1 MLVEDT
7 LGRNKQMVGRET
19 GSHGDMIHSR
29 VTNNDAFGMM
39 ATGKSEERTTSH
51 CLWNPLLLLHW
62 LVLQK
67 FMMLNSTAFFRFPRR
82 NVCVL
87 LEKQVVGRHGAC
99 VPTLYTTKQD
109 E

>member
-1 MLVEDT
+1 
-7 LGRNKQMVGRET
+7 MVGRVI

-29 VTNNDAFGMM
+29 AASNDGFGMM
-39 ATGKSEERTTSH
+39 ATGKSEERKTTH
-51 CLWNPLLLLHW
+51 CLWDPLLLLHW

-67 FMMLNSTAFFRFPRR
+67 FMKLNSRAFFRFPRR

-87 LEKQVVGRHGAC
+87 LEKQVVSRHGAC
-99 VPTLYTTKQD
+99 VSTLYTTKQD